1 MKKTTESSAL
11 LLENRKARFHYEIL
25 DTLECGIVL
34 KGTEVKSLRA
44 RQFSFNDS
52 YIRITKGEL
61 FLVGF
66 HISPYKFG
74 THENHEAERIRKLL
88 AHKKEIEKLSRKTT
102 EKGLTLVPIKLY
114 LKDSKVKVLVGI
126 ARGKKSFDKRSSI
139 KERDLKTAVNRELT
153 ARSRR

>member
-1 MKKTTESSAL
+1 MKKTIESSAL

-74 THENHEAERIRKLL
+74 HEAERIRKLL

-139 KERDLKTAVNRELT
+139 KERDLKTAVNRELA

>member
-1 MKKTTESSAL
+1 MKKPAAPSAL

-25 DTLECGIVL
+25 DTLECGIAL

-44 RQFSFNDS
+44 RRFSFNDS
-52 YIRITKGEL
+52 YVRITKGEL

-66 HISPYKFG
+66 HISPYPFG

-139 KERDLKTAVNRELT
+139 KERDLKTAVNRELA

>member
-1 MKKTTESSAL
+1 MKKPAAPSAL

-74 THENHEAERIRKLL
+74 TLKNFREKPP
-88 AHKKEIEKLSRKTT
+88 KK
-102 EKGLTLVPIKLY
+102 V
-114 LKDSKVKVLVGI
+114 
-126 ARGKKSFDKRSSI
+126 
-139 KERDLKTAVNRELT
+139 
-153 ARSRR
+153 